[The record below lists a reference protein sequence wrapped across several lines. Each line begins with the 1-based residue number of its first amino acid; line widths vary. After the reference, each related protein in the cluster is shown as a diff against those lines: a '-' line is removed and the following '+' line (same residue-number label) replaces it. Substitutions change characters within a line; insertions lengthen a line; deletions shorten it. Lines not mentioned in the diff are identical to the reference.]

1 MAEKQHTLIEI
12 SWGSLWRILMM
23 AGLVVVLYLTRE
35 TIAILLLALI
45 ISTAFEPAVVRL
57 EKWHIPRILGTI
69 IIFLIALTILAF
81 VFYAVFPIA
90 LLELNSLFRNLSGL
104 ANQFLGIKAPTEVIN
119 LLTPNLTNVT
129 NLLLS
134 GGVPFL
140 SILGRLLGGVAF
152 AVAVLVLSFY
162 LTVSRD
168 GVEKFLRA
176 VFPEA
181 MEDRVLQLYRRT
193 KRRIGRWFQAQIV
206 LSLVIGFMVFI
217 GLWILGVEQ
226 RLVLAIIAALFELVP
241 VVGPIFAGALAVA
254 IALADSLNLGLY
266 VLLLFLGIQQFE
278 NHVLIPL
285 VMRRALGIHPVIIL
299 VALFG
304 GVQIA
309 GILGMLVA
317 IPVTVFLQEVVED
330 WVRIKSRRSRAR
342 LSV

>member
-1 MAEKQHTLIEI
+1 
-12 SWGSLWRILMM
+12 MM
-23 AGLVVVLYLTRE
+23 AGFVIVLYLTRE
-35 TIAILLLALI
+35 TVAILLLALI
-45 ISTAFEPAVVRL
+45 ISTAFEPAVARMQ
-57 EKWHIPRILGTI
+57 KWRIPRLLGTI
-69 IIFLIALTILAF
+69 IVFLIFLTILAF
-81 VFYAVFPIA
+81 VVYAIFPIA
-90 LLELNSLFRNLSGL
+90 LLELNSLFKNLSGL
-104 ANQFLGIKAPTEVIN
+104 ANQFLGIETPAEVIN
-119 LLTPNLTNVT
+119 LIGPDLTNVS
-129 NLLLS
+129 NVLLS

-140 SILGRLLGGVAF
+140 AILGRLLGGVAF
-152 AVAVLVLSFY
+152 ALAVLVLSFY

-176 VFPEA
+176 VFPET

-193 KRRIGRWFQAQIV
+193 RRRIGRWFQAQIV
-206 LSLVIGFMVFI
+206 LSLVVGFMVFI

-254 IALADSLNLGLY
+254 IALADSVSLGLY
-266 VLLLFLGIQQFE
+266 VLLLFLGIQQLE
-278 NHVLIPL
+278 NQVLVPL

-299 VALFG
+299 VALLG

-330 WVRIKSRRSRAR
+330 WMRIKSRRSRAR
-342 LSV
+342 LTV

>member
-23 AGLVVVLYLTRE
+23 AGFVIVLYLTRE
-35 TIAILLLALI
+35 TVAILLLALI
-45 ISTAFEPAVVRL
+45 ISTAFEPAVARMQ
-57 EKWHIPRILGTI
+57 KWRIPRLLGTI
-69 IIFLIALTILAF
+69 IVFLIFLTILAF
-81 VFYAVFPIA
+81 VVYAIFPIA
-90 LLELNSLFRNLSGL
+90 LLELNSLFKNLSGL
-104 ANQFLGIKAPTEVIN
+104 ANQFLGIETPAEVIN
-119 LLTPNLTNVT
+119 LIGPDLTNVS
-129 NLLLS
+129 NVLLS

-140 SILGRLLGGVAF
+140 AILGRLLGGVAF
-152 AVAVLVLSFY
+152 ALAVLVLSFY

-176 VFPEA
+176 VFPET

-193 KRRIGRWFQAQIV
+193 RRRIGRWFQAQIV
-206 LSLVIGFMVFI
+206 LSLVVGFMVFI

-254 IALADSLNLGLY
+254 IALADSVSLGLY
-266 VLLLFLGIQQFE
+266 VLLLFLGIQQLE
-278 NHVLIPL
+278 NQVLVPL

-299 VALFG
+299 VALLG

-330 WVRIKSRRSRAR
+330 WMRIKSRRSRAR
-342 LSV
+342 LTV